1 MGEAKT
7 PSRSKVLLAEAVGTA
22 FLLAGV
28 VGSGIMAARL
38 SPNDVGLQLLQNAV
52 ATAGVL
58 VAIISTFGTISADF
72 NPAVTLGAWALGHR
86 AGRDVVPMV
95 VAQVV
100 GAMLGTVVANLM
112 FDLDAVS
119 WSTTERS
126 GGHLW
131 LAEVFATVGLLLVV
145 FALVRTA
152 RKAHIPYVVAA
163 YIGAAYYFTSST
175 SFANPAV
182 TVGRMFSDTFAG
194 IEPSCA
200 PMFIV
205 MQLVGVGVASTLL
218 RTLFPASEPT
228 D

>member
-1 MGEAKT
+1 MGEAVT
-7 PSRSKVLLAEAVGTA
+7 PSRSRILLAEAVGTA

-58 VAIISTFGTISADF
+58 VAIISIFGTISADF
-72 NPAVTLGAWALGHR
+72 NPAVTLGAWVLGHR

-100 GAMLGTVVANLM
+100 GAVVGTVVANLM

-152 RKAHIPYVVAA
+152 RKSHIPYVVAA

-182 TVGRMFSDTFAG
+182 TVGRTFSDTFAG
-194 IEPSCA
+194 IDPSCA